1 MKKSI
6 RLLVENLFDDLYDI
20 DQETNQEID
29 LADQVYTPVIGSI
42 YYEKKKP
49 YALCCGNAEDFKDN
63 KARFLLIKKEFK
75 KARWNYK
82 DFFVDKL
89 GKHDLDDFYVN
100 SKNNFQQIDENG
112 YENTQVIKNNYNIP
126 FFPAFDKCIKLGD
139 DIYLPAIDE
148 LQIMLLNKDKLNE
161 ILNNISGAKLL
172 AIKNNNSDWLN
183 YWSSTQASLRFSISI
198 EHDSGKVHKMFKIIN
213 LKVRPFVKINLL

>member
-20 DQETNQEID
+20 DQESNLTID
-29 LADQVYTPVIGSI
+29 IADKMYKPDVGYI
-42 YYEKKKP
+42 YYENKKP

-75 KARWNYK
+75 KARWNNK

-89 GKHDLDDFYVN
+89 GKHDLDDFYVK
-100 SKNNFQQIDENG
+100 SKNNFQQIDETG
-112 YENTQVIKNNYNIP
+112 YENTQVMKNNDYSIP

-172 AIKNNNSDWLN
+172 AIKDNNDNWSS
-183 YWSSTQASLRFSISI
+183 YWSSTQASLRFSVRI
-198 EHDSGKVHKMFKIIN
+198 EHDSGKVNKMFKTID
-213 LKVRPFVKINLL
+213 LKVRPFVKINL